1 MNARILSA
9 LSAAVLAFAGAHALA
24 ADADAI
30 KSREVLQSETPFWN
44 LSNGLPDANVK
55 YSRSVRSS
63 GAVAEF
69 GRAGVATTAG
79 GKPVRAEALTVD
91 RAGRESPAAAVH
103 TQPLAE
109 PRKAGAVSTS
119 RYGRA

>member
-9 LSAAVLAFAGAHALA
+9 LSAALFTLAGAHALA

-30 KSREVLQSETPFWN
+30 KSREVIQSETPFWN

-55 YSRSVRSS
+55 YSRTVRSS

-69 GRAGVATTAG
+69 GRAGIPATVG
-79 GKPVRAEALTVD
+79 SKPVRAEAVAVD

-103 TQPLAE
+103 TQPLGE
-109 PRKAGAVSTS
+109 PRKTGVLTQ
-119 RYGRA
+119 RFGRA